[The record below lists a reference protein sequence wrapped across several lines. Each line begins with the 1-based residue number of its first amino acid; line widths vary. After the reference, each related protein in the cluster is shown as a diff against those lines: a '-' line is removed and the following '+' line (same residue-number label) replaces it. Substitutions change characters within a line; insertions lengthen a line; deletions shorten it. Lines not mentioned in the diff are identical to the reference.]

1 MHCDA
6 YHLPTTVDE
15 ALRLLA
21 QYQGHAR
28 AIGGGTDYFVDDRST
43 LPQRALVD
51 VTRIATLRQ
60 IRQEDGFIVIGCG
73 VTHAQIAHSV
83 LINTHASALAEAC
96 GQIGGPQVRNVATLA
111 GNVAHALPAADGM
124 LALLALDGEVCV
136 ASLCDGATREEW
148 WPLAQAFRG
157 PGESAIDSTRQVLL
171 AVRFRPTGENEGSA
185 FARVMR
191 PQGVALPVLASA
203 VKLRVEQGCIQQA
216 GISLGPV
223 TRLPFR
229 AQQTERFLTGRPVN
243 EQTLQAACDVLLQE
257 CSPRTSPHRAT
268 AEYRRELI
276 PVLFMQAALTAMRRC
291 TSARVIGQ
299 EERG

>member
-28 AIGGGTDYFVDDRST
+28 AIGGGTDYFVDDRSM
-43 LPQRALVD
+43 LPQQALVD

-171 AVRFRPTGENEGSA
+171 AVRFRPTGVNEGSA

-203 VKLRVEQGCIQQA
+203 VMLRVEQGCVQQA

-229 AQQTERFLTGRPVN
+229 ARQTEHFLTGRPAN

-276 PVLFMQAALTAMRRC
+276 PVLFKQAALTAMRRC
-291 TSARVIGQ
+291 SPARVMGQ